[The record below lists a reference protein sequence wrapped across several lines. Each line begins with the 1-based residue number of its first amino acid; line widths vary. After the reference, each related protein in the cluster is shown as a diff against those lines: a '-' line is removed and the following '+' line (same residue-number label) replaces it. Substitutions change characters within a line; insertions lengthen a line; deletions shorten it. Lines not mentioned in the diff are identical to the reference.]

1 MKKTLCIPLIL
12 VFLLLTFVSC
22 GPDYRFEAKYPEG
35 YTAGYFHANYV
46 RADPNLIHLYASENS
61 AGKYDAFGQIERYYA
76 IKDVPIDEYVCY
88 SHDWIILDPAF
99 EVYIARNKDMKISES
114 EILSYEVSS
123 AELYWEDGSYFN
135 DKERNKME
143 AIGEKSYYETVAS
156 IDATVFQNALKDC
169 IETGNYVDYQNS
181 VSNSVYKDFVNHKG
195 VNSYL
200 TLKIRVRFSKY
211 ENIVWDATVKKSMDE
226 PNKYYILYKLFVT
239 TETSSEGYY
248 TDVCVPLDDSIAKL
262 ISTIN

>member
-12 VFLLLTFVSC
+12 AFLLLTFVSC
-22 GPDYRFEAKYPEG
+22 GPDYRFKAKYPEG

-46 RADPNLIHLYASENS
+46 QADPNLIHLYASENS
-61 AGKYDAFGQIERYYA
+61 AGKYDEFGQIDRYYA

-88 SHDWIILDPAF
+88 SHDWFILDPGF
-99 EVYIARNKDMKISES
+99 EVYIARNKDMKISGS

-123 AELYWEDGSYFN
+123 AELFWEDGSYFD

-143 AIGEKSYYETVAS
+143 AIGEKKYYESVAS
-156 IDATVFQNALKDC
+156 IDAKAFQNALKDC
-169 IETGNYVDYQNS
+169 IETGNYVGYRDLDS
-181 VSNSVYKDFVNHKG
+181 SSLYKPFVDHEG

-211 ENIVWDATVKKSMDE
+211 ENIVWDATVKRSMEE
-226 PNKYYILYKLFVT
+226 PDKYYVVHQLFVT
-239 TETSSEGYY
+239 TENFPEGYY
-248 TDVCVPLDDSIAKL
+248 TDVCVPLDSSIAKL
-262 ISTIN
+262 IPAIN